1 MNRRTKLIATGAV
14 AAAAI
19 AVGSGIAVASGTE
32 EDDPP
37 IPQGTALDRATE
49 VALKEAGGG
58 TVSGS
63 EQDDGG
69 YEVEVTR
76 EDGSVLEVELDADFK
91 VTGSEVDDDDGPTR
105 PTTTPTR
112 PTRTTTTPPA
122 TSESAPRQRAG
133 TCVLTGP
140 GRPNRY
146 PCAYSQPSARSASS
160 WHSFSTPSAIVPT
173 PRPRARPMTALTIA
187 SSSAS

>member
-1 MNRRTKLIATGAV
+1 MNRRTKLIATTGAV

-76 EDGSVLEVELDADFK
+76 EDGSVLEVELDADFN
-91 VTGSEVDDDDGPTR
+91 VTDSEVDDDDGDDEADDDADEAER
-105 PTTTPTR
+105 GQR
-112 PTRTTTTPPA
+112 DGRRR
-122 TSESAPRQRAG
+122 RQR
-133 TCVLTGP
+133 VSQ
-140 GRPNRY
+140 RPV
-146 PCAYSQPSARSASS
+146 SARAC
-160 WHSFSTPSAIVPT
+160 AC
-173 PRPRARPMTALTIA
+173 
-187 SSSAS
+187 